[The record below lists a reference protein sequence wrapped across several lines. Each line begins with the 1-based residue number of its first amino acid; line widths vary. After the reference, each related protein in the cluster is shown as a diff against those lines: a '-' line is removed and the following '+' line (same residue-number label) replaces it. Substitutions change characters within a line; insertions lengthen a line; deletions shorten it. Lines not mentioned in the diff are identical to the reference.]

1 MDRLPPK
8 PSQQTLWL
16 VLSLL
21 FAVLYGC
28 LFWRKAFAGD
38 YSLQDDA
45 RQHIFWMQRWLDP
58 DLFPNDLIADYFQSL
73 APFGYKTLY
82 KTAAS
87 VGIHPFLLS
96 KLLPPILS
104 IVATIYGFFFCLR
117 ILPLPVVAFVS
128 TLLLNQSMWMWRDL
142 GSGTPRS
149 FAIPLL
155 LAFLY
160 YLSRRARWPCVGVIL
175 LEGWFY
181 PHLVLISVATLVI
194 RLLRYQ
200 HGRVGLAQDPLDY
213 RLLGWGAAAGILV
226 LLPFVVS
233 ASPYGPV
240 ISATQA
246 KIMPEF
252 GAGGRQPFFSKTG
265 LDYWLGGKSGLFSML
280 NPAAIFTGFL
290 LPLLLPLRQRLP
302 LLLKTT
308 PAFGLLAQLAG
319 ASLGCFFMAH
329 VLLFRLHAPNRYTH
343 YSASIILSMAA
354 AIVLISL
361 ADAAGR
367 WIRSFFPKPVAKTFV
382 AGVVISLMLYPTSL
396 NSFLDVLYLAPT
408 QGTLY
413 EFLAQQPKDTLVASL
428 SEEADNISTFAR
440 RSVLVS
446 QEHSIAYHTSYYD
459 QIRQRVIDLIY
470 AQTSPDLGKLQRIIR
485 QYGIDV
491 WLVDGGAF
499 NPGFMAQSKWLQ
511 QFKPAIDDAIATLK
525 QGQQPAL
532 RALMPTCT
540 LFREGDIALI
550 EAACLLNQPEF

>member
-1 MDRLPPK
+1 
-8 PSQQTLWL
+8 
-16 VLSLL
+16 
-21 FAVLYGC
+21 A
-28 LFWRKAFAGD
+28 
-38 YSLQDDA
+38 
-45 RQHIFWMQRWLDP
+45 
-58 DLFPNDLIADYFQSL
+58 
-73 APFGYKTLY
+73 
-82 KTAAS
+82 
-87 VGIHPFLLS
+87 
-96 KLLPPILS
+96 
-104 IVATIYGFFFCLR
+104 
-117 ILPLPVVAFVS
+117 
-128 TLLLNQSMWMWRDL
+128 
-142 GSGTPRS
+142 
-149 FAIPLL
+149 
-155 LAFLY
+155 
-160 YLSRRARWPCVGVIL
+160 
-175 LEGWFY
+175 
-181 PHLVLISVATLVI
+181 
-194 RLLRYQ
+194 
-200 HGRVGLAQDPLDY
+200 
-213 RLLGWGAAAGILV
+213 
-226 LLPFVVS
+226 
-233 ASPYGPV
+233 
-240 ISATQA
+240 QA
-246 KIMPEF
+246 KTMPEF
-252 GAGGRQPFFSKTG
+252 GAGGRQPFFGKTG

-280 NPAAIFTGFL
+280 NPVAIFAGFL

-367 WIRSFFPKPVAKTFV
+367 WIRPFFPKPVAKSVAKIFV
-382 AGVVISLMLYPTSL
+382 TWVVIGLMLYPASL
-396 NSFLDVLYLAPT
+396 KSFLDVLYLAPT

-446 QEHSIAYHTSYYD
+446 QEHSIAYHTGYYD

-470 AQTSPDLGKLQRIIR
+470 AQTSPDLGELQRIIH

-525 QGQQPAL
+525 QGQSPAL
-532 RALMPTCT
+532 RQLMPTCT
-540 LFREGDIALI
+540 IFQEGDIALI
-550 EAACLLNQPEF
+550 EAACLLSQPEF